1 MENHDER
8 LKQLN
13 RADRI
18 REEAKRAMEFGQSP
32 KRPLSLH
39 PNMRVEGLAAAP
51 RPQCSGEIAPGEEF
65 LKLSRVKIVGS
76 RTANPFI
83 RKESPRYL
91 AEQID
96 RELKRSANP
105 QVGNLLEM
113 LASLTSTDP
122 NGERTEALRRRVLSR
137 VFGERY
143 FESERDLS
151 KERGSRG
158 RGNSIYSKGKED

>member
-13 RADRI
+13 RSDRI
-18 REEAKRAMEFGQSP
+18 REEAKRAAEFGQSP

-39 PNMRVEGLAAAP
+39 PNMRVEELAAAP
-51 RPQCSGEIAPGEEF
+51 RPRYSGEIVPGEEF

-76 RTANPFI
+76 RSANPLI
-83 RKESPRYL
+83 PKESPRYL
-91 AEQID
+91 AQQID
-96 RELKRSANP
+96 RELKRSVNP
-105 QVGNLLEM
+105 PAGNLLDM
-113 LASLTSTDP
+113 LGSLTSVDP
-122 NGERTEALRRRVLSR
+122 HGEATEALRQRVLGK

-143 FESERDLS
+143 FESEHDLP

-158 RGNSIYSKGKED
+158 RGSSIFSKGKDD